1 VHAGQNVHSW
11 TQIIASASAAR
22 PAPHRSQV
30 ARISSTGPA
39 WRPGRHGTRGSAD
52 GHRGV
57 PARLSAV
64 RFDPVA
70 DSRPDDVPWPA
81 MSWPPAGDTEL
92 RGGTVVLTQF
102 EPTRDAAELFTALD
116 SGVVWR
122 HVAGRP
128 GDPAAM
134 AQRLGDSIA
143 AGRLPWVVRLVDG
156 AVVGMSSYL
165 EVSVPDA
172 RLEIGATA
180 YSPSVWAS
188 AVNPETKLL
197 LLTHA
202 FEVLGA
208 GRVQL
213 KTDVRNVRS
222 QQAIA
227 RLGAHYEG
235 TLRRYQ
241 RRDDGT
247 VRDTVLFAITA
258 EDWPAVRD
266 ALRARLAGQRQR

>member
-1 VHAGQNVHSW
+1 
-11 TQIIASASAAR
+11 
-22 PAPHRSQV
+22 
-30 ARISSTGPA
+30 
-39 WRPGRHGTRGSAD
+39 
-52 GHRGV
+52 
-57 PARLSAV
+57 V

-81 MSWPPAGDTEL
+81 MSWPPAADTEL
-92 RGGTVVLTQF
+92 RGGTVVLTPF
-102 EPTRDAAELFTALD
+102 EPARDAAELFTALD
-116 SGVVWR
+116 SDAVWR

-128 GDPAAM
+128 GHATAM
-134 AQRLGDSIA
+134 AQRLGESMA

-180 YSPSVWAS
+180 YAPAVWGT

-197 LLTHA
+197 LLQHA
-202 FEVLGA
+202 FEALGA

-227 RLGAHYEG
+227 RLGARYEG

-247 VRDTVLFAITA
+247 VRDTVLFAIAA

-266 ALRARLAGQRQR
+266 GLRARLAGQPQR